1 MHSHQS
7 QRRQFLA
14 EIGRGMLICGVG
26 YSVARELGLAPAL
39 ADEASADRLTFGS
52 HERLVALIQE
62 TPPEQILPQVIDLLR
77 AGTQL
82 QEIVGAAAMAN
93 ARAFGG
99 EDYIGYHTFMALH
112 PAYRMSQQ
120 LPSERRPL
128 PVLKVLY
135 RNATRMHAT
144 GHQSVDTLHPV
155 AAAETI
161 NDESLAEHLRETVH
175 RGDKQAAE
183 RTLASS
189 KSTDTAWNSL
199 LPIVHEVPDVHRVVL
214 AHRAWDMAGLV
225 GVGYAQT
232 MLRQSLRYCVDAERY
247 RAANY
252 GNVPQMLVQVLEDHK
267 LLGREL
273 GTRTADDA
281 WVDAFT
287 QLLFD
292 SSAEQAADAVGAA
305 LAEGFSVDAIAEA
318 VSLAANQL
326 VLRDAGRR
334 EPQPAKPIGSVHGDS
349 IGVHASDSANA
360 WRHIARVSH
369 PRNAAASLIMAGYQ
383 VASDRSRLGSDW
395 HPRPLPEQLEQIS
408 DTDPKRLLV
417 ELDGVIRE
425 QNQDRACAVVG
436 KYCLLGHSEQ
446 PVFELL
452 LKYATSEDG
461 ALHAEK
467 YFWTVCDEYALTR
480 AAFRSRQL
488 VALAR
493 VTASEY
499 GHRAA
504 GYDEA
509 CALLGCEP

>member
-1 MHSHQS
+1 MRSHLAH
-7 QRRQFLA
+7 RRQFLA

-26 YSVARELGLAPAL
+26 YSVAQDLGLTPVL
-39 ADEASADRLTFGS
+39 ADVDAADRLTFGS
-52 HERLVALIQE
+52 HERLVALLQE
-62 TPPEQILPQVIDLLR
+62 TPPEQILPQVIDWLR
-77 AGTQL
+77 AGTEL
-82 QEIVGAAAMAN
+82 KEIVGAAAMAN

-120 LPSERRPL
+120 LPHERRPL

-144 GHQSVDTLHPV
+144 GHQAVDTLHPV
-155 AAAETI
+155 TAAEAVSGT
-161 NDESLAEHLRETVH
+161 SLADDLREAVH
-175 RGDKQAAE
+175 RGDKPLAE
-183 RTLASS
+183 RMLASS
-189 KSTDTAWNSL
+189 ESTDTAWNDL

-225 GVGYAQT
+225 GVDYAQT
-232 MLRQSLRYCVDAERY
+232 MLRQSLRYCVDAEKY
-247 RAANY
+247 RVTNY
-252 GNVPQMLVQVLEDHK
+252 GNVPQMLVRVLEDHK

-273 GTRTADDA
+273 GTRAADDA
-281 WVDAFT
+281 WIDAFT
-287 QLLFD
+287 QLLFN

-383 VASDRSRLGSDW
+383 VASDRSRLGGDW
-395 HPRPLPEQLEQIS
+395 QPRPLPEQLEQIS
-408 DTDPKRLLV
+408 VTEAKQLLA
-417 ELDGVIRE
+417 ELDGAIRE

-436 KYCLLGHSEQ
+436 KYCLLGYSER
-446 PVFELL
+446 PVFDLL

-467 YFWTVCDEYALTR
+467 YFWTVSDEYALTR

-499 GHRAA
+499 GNRAA

-509 CALLGCEP
+509 CALLGCET